1 MIKRLCVAL
10 AAAFIAAPA
19 FAADNTIRFP
29 ALQTETGR
37 LTIYSATDLVVMKPL
52 IDDFQ
57 TIWPDVTVDV
67 IDYLTNELSVRAA
80 EACRKQQPLGD
91 LLLSSSVDQLVKLA
105 NDGCATAHTSP
116 ETARVADWANWR
128 DEVFGFTYEPAVFVY
143 NNVKVPPGDVP
154 RTHVELADLLREKLD
169 TYRGRVGT
177 YDIRLSGIGY
187 LLAFNDARQTTAVFG
202 RLLEGMARASA
213 VARCCTGEILEEVA
227 KGNLYIGYNMLGSY
241 AYEAARRYPQLK
253 VVVPRDYTLVL
264 SRGALIPKG
273 AKRAD
278 LAARFLDYLLSQQGQ
293 SVAKN
298 NAFYFTETG
307 SLPPGV
313 DGPQNLKE
321 SGIAQPI
328 RIGPALLAVQD
339 RAQRQRFIDDWSQ
352 SLIELNSPSWNRE

>member
-1 MIKRLCVAL
+1 MIKHLCVAL
-10 AAAFIAAPA
+10 AGMLMATPVL
-19 FAADNTIRFP
+19 AADNTIRFP

-37 LTIYSATDLVVMKPL
+37 LTIYSATDLVAMKPL

-57 TIWPDVTVDV
+57 TIWPDITVEV
-67 IDYLTNELSVRAA
+67 VDYLTNELSVRAA
-80 EACRKQQPLGD
+80 EACRQQQPLGD

-241 AYEAARRYPQLK
+241 AYEAARRNTQLK

-307 SLPPGV
+307 SLPPDV

-328 RIGPALLAVQD
+328 RIGPSLLAVQD
-339 RAQRQRFIDDWSQ
+339 RAQRKRFIDDWSQ